1 MMSTTIPVSRRT
13 KRELEKLKGSRSW
26 DEFLLD
32 LVSEYRRKRRE
43 AARRELNELL
53 ELEYEDVRV
62 RRWTRES

>member
-32 LVSEYRRKRRE
+32 LISEYRRSRME

-62 RRWTRES
+62 RRWARES

>member
-1 MMSTTIPVSRRT
+1 MSTTIPVSRGT

-32 LVSEYRRKRRE
+32 LVSEYRRSRME

-62 RRWTRES
+62 RRWARES